1 MGVMKIINL
10 AHGELMMVGMYIT
23 FWAFTLIKHGPVRLD
38 PGRLPAPVS
47 LGALIQ
53 KYLVAPVMEVES
65 ILPENQVLLTVGIG
79 MVLSNLALLLFSAN
93 YRSVP
98 VSYADK
104 TIYWDLKLGGQTIS
118 LSFSV
123 PMLVAFG
130 IALALGSALFLFL
143 GRTDLGR
150 MIRATAQ
157 DKRAAALMGVNT
169 KRMTY
174 ITFGLGSALVGA
186 AGALLVPV
194 YYLFPQ
200 IGGPFTLKAFI
211 ITVLGGMGNIPG
223 AVLGRR
229 RPRARRVARLG
240 LHQPRVQGR
249 VRLHHLRP
257 RPDLP
262 SEGPARK
269 GTGVMTMKALIR
281 SSAPRRVLLF
291 PLATRNP
298 YVLHMLIMS
307 SCGSCSDRAGIS
319 SAGTRAGLFR
329 ARRVLRN
336 RRVHGGNPRSRGVL
350 RPRPR
355 GQDCSSAV

>member
-1 MGVMKIINL
+1 MSPQVAGQIELLLQVLISGVLLGGLYALIGLGMSLIMGVMKIINL

-23 FWAFTLIKHGPVRLD
+23 FWGFTLVKLD
-38 PGRLPAPVS
+38 PYVSILLVFPALFV
-47 LGALIQ
+47 LGALLQ
-53 KYLVAPVMEVES
+53 KYLVAPVMEVDS

-79 MVLSNLALLLFSAN
+79 MVLSNLALLFFSAN

-98 VSYADK
+98 VSYANK
-104 TIYWDLKLGGQTIS
+104 TIYWDLKAGGQTIS

-123 PMLVAFG
+123 PMLIAFG
-130 IALALGSALFLFL
+130 IALTLGTALFLFL

-174 ITFGLGSALVGA
+174 VTFGLGSALVGA

-223 AVLGRR
+223 AVLGG
-229 RPRARRVARLG
+229 VVLG
-240 LHQPRVQGR
+240 LAESLGSVYISLGYKDAFGFIIFVLVLIFLPKGLLGKGR
-249 VRLHHLRP
+249 
-257 RPDLP
+257 
-262 SEGPARK
+262 A
-269 GTGVMTMKALIR
+269 
-281 SSAPRRVLLF
+281 
-291 PLATRNP
+291 
-298 YVLHMLIMS
+298 
-307 SCGSCSDRAGIS
+307 
-319 SAGTRAGLFR
+319 
-329 ARRVLRN
+329 
-336 RRVHGGNPRSRGVL
+336 
-350 RPRPR
+350 
-355 GQDCSSAV
+355 

>member
-1 MGVMKIINL
+1 MSPQVAGQIELLLQVMISGVLLGGLYALIGLGMSLIMGVMKIINL

-23 FWAFTLIKHGPVRLD
+23 FWAFTLLRLD
-38 PGRLPAPVS
+38 PYVSILLVFPALFL
-47 LGALIQ
+47 LGALLQ
-53 KYLVAPVMEVES
+53 KYLVAPVMEVDS

-79 MVLSNLALLLFSAN
+79 MVLSNLALLFFSAN

-98 VSYADK
+98 VSYANK
-104 TIYWDLKLGGQTIS
+104 TIYWDLRLGGQTIS

-130 IALALGSALFLFL
+130 IALVLGSALFLFL
-143 GRTDLGR
+143 GRTDVGR

-174 ITFGLGSALVGA
+174 VTFGLGSALVGA

-223 AVLGRR
+223 AVLGG
-229 RPRARRVARLG
+229 VVLG
-240 LHQPRVQGR
+240 LAESLGSVYISLGYKDAFGFIIFVLVLIFLPKGLLGKGR
-249 VRLHHLRP
+249 
-257 RPDLP
+257 
-262 SEGPARK
+262 A
-269 GTGVMTMKALIR
+269 
-281 SSAPRRVLLF
+281 
-291 PLATRNP
+291 
-298 YVLHMLIMS
+298 
-307 SCGSCSDRAGIS
+307 
-319 SAGTRAGLFR
+319 
-329 ARRVLRN
+329 
-336 RRVHGGNPRSRGVL
+336 
-350 RPRPR
+350 
-355 GQDCSSAV
+355 

>member
-1 MGVMKIINL
+1 MSSQVAGQLELLGQVLISGILLGGLYALIGLGMSLIMGVMKIINL

-23 FWAFTLIKHGPVRLD
+23 FWAFTLLRVD
-38 PGRLPAPVS
+38 PYVSILLVFPALFL
-47 LGALIQ
+47 LGALLQ
-53 KYLVAPVMEVES
+53 KYLVAPVMEVDS

-79 MVLSNLALLLFSAN
+79 MVLSNLALLFFSAD

-98 VSYADK
+98 VSYASK

-123 PMLVAFG
+123 AMLVAFG

-174 ITFGLGSALVGA
+174 VTFGLGSALVGA
-186 AGALLVPV
+186 AGALLAPV

-200 IGGPFTLKAFI
+200 IGGQFTLKAFI

-223 AVLGRR
+223 AVLGG
-229 RPRARRVARLG
+229 VVLG
-240 LHQPRVQGR
+240 LAESLGSVYISLGYKDAFGFIIFVLVLIFLPKGLLGKGR
-249 VRLHHLRP
+249 
-257 RPDLP
+257 
-262 SEGPARK
+262 A
-269 GTGVMTMKALIR
+269 
-281 SSAPRRVLLF
+281 
-291 PLATRNP
+291 
-298 YVLHMLIMS
+298 
-307 SCGSCSDRAGIS
+307 
-319 SAGTRAGLFR
+319 
-329 ARRVLRN
+329 
-336 RRVHGGNPRSRGVL
+336 
-350 RPRPR
+350 
-355 GQDCSSAV
+355 

>member
-1 MGVMKIINL
+1 MSPQAAGQIELLLQVLISGVLLGGLYALIGLGMSLIMGVMKIINL

-23 FWAFTLIKHGPVRLD
+23 FWAFTLLRVD
-38 PGRLPAPVS
+38 PYVSILLVFPALFL
-47 LGALIQ
+47 LGALLQ
-53 KYLVAPVMEVES
+53 KYLIAPVMEVDS

-79 MVLSNLALLLFSAN
+79 MVLSNLALLLFSAD

-98 VSYADK
+98 VSYASK
-104 TIYWDLKLGGQTIS
+104 TIYWDLNVGGQTIS

-169 KRMTY
+169 KRITY

-186 AGALLVPV
+186 AGALLAPV

-223 AVLGRR
+223 AVLGG
-229 RPRARRVARLG
+229 VVLG
-240 LHQPRVQGR
+240 LAESLGSVYVSLGYKDAFGFIIFVLVLIFLPKGLLGKGR
-249 VRLHHLRP
+249 
-257 RPDLP
+257 
-262 SEGPARK
+262 A
-269 GTGVMTMKALIR
+269 
-281 SSAPRRVLLF
+281 
-291 PLATRNP
+291 
-298 YVLHMLIMS
+298 
-307 SCGSCSDRAGIS
+307 
-319 SAGTRAGLFR
+319 
-329 ARRVLRN
+329 
-336 RRVHGGNPRSRGVL
+336 
-350 RPRPR
+350 
-355 GQDCSSAV
+355 

>member
-1 MGVMKIINL
+1 MSPQAAGQIELLLQVLISGILLGGLYALIGLGMSLIMGVMKIINL

-23 FWAFTLIKHGPVRLD
+23 FWAFTLLRMD
-38 PGRLPAPVS
+38 PYVSILLVFPALFL
-47 LGALIQ
+47 LGALLQ
-53 KYLVAPVMEVES
+53 KYLIAPVMEVDS

-79 MVLSNLALLLFSAN
+79 MVLSNLALLLFSAD

-98 VSYADK
+98 VSYASK
-104 TIYWDLKLGGQTIS
+104 TIYRDLKLGGQTIS

-130 IALALGSALFLFL
+130 IALVLGAALFLFL

-169 KRMTY
+169 KRITY

-186 AGALLVPV
+186 AGALLAPV

-223 AVLGRR
+223 AVLGG
-229 RPRARRVARLG
+229 VVLG
-240 LHQPRVQGR
+240 LAESLGSVYISLGYKDAFGFIIFVLVLIFLPKGLLGKGR
-249 VRLHHLRP
+249 
-257 RPDLP
+257 
-262 SEGPARK
+262 A
-269 GTGVMTMKALIR
+269 
-281 SSAPRRVLLF
+281 
-291 PLATRNP
+291 
-298 YVLHMLIMS
+298 
-307 SCGSCSDRAGIS
+307 
-319 SAGTRAGLFR
+319 
-329 ARRVLRN
+329 
-336 RRVHGGNPRSRGVL
+336 
-350 RPRPR
+350 
-355 GQDCSSAV
+355 

>member
-1 MGVMKIINL
+1 MKIINL

-23 FWAFTLIKHGPVRLD
+23 FWAFTLLRMD
-38 PGRLPAPVS
+38 PYVSILLVFPALFL
-47 LGALIQ
+47 LGALLQ
-53 KYLVAPVMEVES
+53 KYLIAPVMEVDS

-104 TIYWDLKLGGQTIS
+104 TIYWDLKMGGQTIS

-130 IALALGSALFLFL
+130 IALVLGATLFLFL

-169 KRMTY
+169 KRITY

-186 AGALLVPV
+186 AGALLAPV

-223 AVLGRR
+223 AVLGG
-229 RPRARRVARLG
+229 VVLG
-240 LHQPRVQGR
+240 LAESLGSVYISLGYKDAFGFIIFVLVLIFLPKGLLGKGR
-249 VRLHHLRP
+249 
-257 RPDLP
+257 
-262 SEGPARK
+262 A
-269 GTGVMTMKALIR
+269 
-281 SSAPRRVLLF
+281 
-291 PLATRNP
+291 
-298 YVLHMLIMS
+298 
-307 SCGSCSDRAGIS
+307 
-319 SAGTRAGLFR
+319 
-329 ARRVLRN
+329 
-336 RRVHGGNPRSRGVL
+336 
-350 RPRPR
+350 
-355 GQDCSSAV
+355 

>member
-1 MGVMKIINL
+1 MSPQVAGQIELLLQVLISGVLLGGLYALIGLGMSLIMGVMKIINL
-10 AHGELMMVGMYIT
+10 AHGELMMVGMYVT
-23 FWAFTLIKHGPVRLD
+23 FWAFTLLRVD
-38 PGRLPAPVS
+38 PYVSILLVFPALFL
-47 LGALIQ
+47 LGALLQ
-53 KYLVAPVMEVES
+53 KYLVAPVMEVDS

-79 MVLSNLALLLFSAN
+79 MVLSNLALLFFSAN

-98 VSYADK
+98 VSYANK

-130 IALALGSALFLFL
+130 IALVLGSALFLFL

-169 KRMTY
+169 KRMTWV
-174 ITFGLGSALVGA
+174 TFGLGSALVGA

-223 AVLGRR
+223 AVLGG
-229 RPRARRVARLG
+229 VVLG
-240 LHQPRVQGR
+240 LAESLGSVYISLGYKDAFGFIIFVLVLIFLPKGLLGKGR
-249 VRLHHLRP
+249 
-257 RPDLP
+257 
-262 SEGPARK
+262 A
-269 GTGVMTMKALIR
+269 
-281 SSAPRRVLLF
+281 
-291 PLATRNP
+291 
-298 YVLHMLIMS
+298 
-307 SCGSCSDRAGIS
+307 
-319 SAGTRAGLFR
+319 
-329 ARRVLRN
+329 
-336 RRVHGGNPRSRGVL
+336 
-350 RPRPR
+350 
-355 GQDCSSAV
+355 